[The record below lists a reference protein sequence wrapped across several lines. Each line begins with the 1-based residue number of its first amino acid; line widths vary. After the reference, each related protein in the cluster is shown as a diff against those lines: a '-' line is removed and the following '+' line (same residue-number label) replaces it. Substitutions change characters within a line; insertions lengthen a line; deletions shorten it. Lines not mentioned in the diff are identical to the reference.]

1 MNKLS
6 DSIQSLID
14 SFKNEEFE
22 FFNKISDIYK
32 ELYPTEL
39 NYSEIYGIKNGVLII
54 KVYNTTAIS
63 LLQFKK
69 EQIKDSINKKMK
81 MNVIKDIK
89 YSLKTN

>member
-54 KVYNTTAIS
+54 KVYNATAIS

>member
-54 KVYNTTAIS
+54 KVYNATAIS

-69 EQIKDSINKKMK
+69 EQIKDNINKKMK